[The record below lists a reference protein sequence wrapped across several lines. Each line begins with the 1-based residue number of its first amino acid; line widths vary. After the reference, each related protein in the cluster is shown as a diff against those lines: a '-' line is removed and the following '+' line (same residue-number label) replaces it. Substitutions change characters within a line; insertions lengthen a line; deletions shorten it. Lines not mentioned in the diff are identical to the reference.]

1 MGTHPIF
8 ESDFDCLTEKMDDEF
23 AAFMSEIASVEK
35 PPAPPAEPEKP
46 RKRGLPAAYRNRTG
60 LFESQAAKSIRID
73 AEIEKIKPIA
83 PDGALAGAT
92 ISAAPVK
99 NTALYS
105 YNPAD
110 QSERKIGHEKLDITP
125 FFGNEQQ
132 AFSMKKSNVEGKS
145 ISYQEIRSKD
155 EVKHKHMS
163 DRELKAKIEQQP
175 TSAFS
180 IGPPSKD
187 EKKNKKKDEK
197 SLVLSDFSSFFLFFF
212 SSFDGGPIEN
222 ALVGCCSIFAF
233 NSRSDMCVCL
243 TSSFERIS

>member
-23 AAFMSEIASVEK
+23 AAFMSEIASVDK

-110 QSERKIGHEKLDITP
+110 QSEGKIGHEKLDITP

-145 ISYQEIRSKD
+145 ISYHEIRSED

-197 SLVLSDFSSFFLFFF
+197 SDNTSDQTPAFPSKDTKLEARGKKFVRRAAGLTWEDNTLS
-212 SSFDGGPIEN
+212 E
-222 ALVGCCSIFAF
+222 
-233 NSRSDMCVCL
+233 
-243 TSSFERIS
+243 